1 MAGGFVPVERPPGAI
16 DIEDLA
22 QADCALGRAL
32 EHGDYGP
39 LLECLRAGKG
49 SPVEQKLLADIYQG
63 KVKRPANSPSDGTRN
78 CCGSYSITSSAR
90 CRNDSGIARPSVLA
104 VLRLTTS

>member
-39 LLECLRAGKG
+39 LLERLRAGKG

-63 KVKRPANSPSDGTRN
+63 KVKRPANSPKRWH
-78 CCGSYSITSSAR
+78 
-90 CRNDSGIARPSVLA
+90 PEL
-104 VLRLTTS
+104 LRILFDNLVGPLQE